1 MRKTRMAPLGVIA
14 ALLLAALMLAMPVG
28 SAAAAGG
35 EPVASA
41 AKKKCKKK
49 GKGASA
55 AKKKKCKKKKRGG
68 GFYLEGRYAGTYA
81 ENNVDLFFNV
91 LGGRVYTGPFDAFYL
106 DATCYN
112 ADPNYTGPQVTTD
125 STAYEPV
132 QATIGPGGSFAGS
145 GVYNTGFTS
154 HPWTLTGQISG
165 GSITGTFTSSYTD
178 TYGDPCSGST
188 SFTAQ
193 WYGSYTL

>member
-1 MRKTRMAPLGVIA
+1 MAPLGVVA

-28 SAAAAGG
+28 PAAGADG
-35 EPVASA
+35 TGGPLASA

-49 GKGASA
+49 GASA
-55 AKKKKCKKKKRGG
+55 AKKKCKKKRGG
-68 GFYLEGRYAGTYA
+68 GFYLEGRYAGTYSN
-81 ENNVDLFFNV
+81 NNVNLFFNV

-112 ADPNYTGPQVTTD
+112 SDPEYTGPNQVYTD
-125 STAYEPV
+125 ATAYEPV
-132 QATIGPGGSFAGS
+132 SATIGPSGSFAGS

-154 HPWTLTGQISG
+154 QPWTLSGQISG
-165 GSITGTFTSSYTD
+165 GSITGTFTSSYKN
-178 TYGDPCSGST
+178 TYDDPCSGST

-193 WYGSYTL
+193 WYGAYTL